1 MLSINTFNLK
11 VFLVVG
17 GRINGAWPS
26 GRPSPSEIL
35 VEGASAWQKI
45 QSLLS
50 YGAMEPRTLSF
61 NNQILIFG
69 IMINSFPVQNN
80 LLLNIKV
87 DMMIKV
93 ATNILTKLNNLMQKQ
108 RLGKN
113 MAICLR

>member
-1 MLSINTFNLK
+1 MLSIKTFNLK

-69 IMINSFPVQNN
+69 IMINSFPVHNN
-80 LLLNIKV
+80 LL
-87 DMMIKV
+87 
-93 ATNILTKLNNLMQKQ
+93 
-108 RLGKN
+108 
-113 MAICLR
+113 

>member
-1 MLSINTFNLK
+1 MLSIKTFNLK

-69 IMINSFPVQNN
+69 IMINSFPVHNN

-93 ATNILTKLNNLMQKQ
+93 ATNILTKLNDLMQKQ